1 MEEPGDEE
9 DRVARLF
16 AEYLG
21 ALDEGRDLSAEL
33 LERAGELRAP
43 LAARIEMDRKLRALA
58 GPGGKPPGAPAL
70 FGRFR
75 ILATLAVTSL
85 SRVYLA
91 FDPELNRRVALKVL
105 DRELLMDKGQG
116 AWILNEARTLARL
129 GHPGVVTV
137 HEVGEVGGQRYVAME
152 LLEGPS
158 LQQVIAAWAL
168 QRGAAP
174 DVATDAAPNAAD
186 AKPVS
191 DVARV
196 LAARLFSY
204 SARIEV
210 LARLAEAVAHCH
222 DLGILHRDIKPA
234 NVLFDAVG
242 NPKLIDFGLA
252 HVADAEE
259 DTKLGLTDQL
269 VGTAPNI
276 APEQAENDRTGADPR
291 SDQFSFGTLAYQCF
305 ALANP
310 FERKGRSATLDAI
323 ARADPA
329 RLDTR
334 EPAVPPDLARVV
346 HHALERNPAARY
358 PGMAALA
365 ADLRAILANRPISVS
380 EPALAHL
387 ARLWLRRHRRG
398 VTVASIVL
406 VLALG
411 AWVSAWAA
419 TTLGER
425 RGMRAEL
432 AGIQPAE
439 FAEPDQLDVA
449 FDPLREI
456 QGRAREFDSG
466 LTRTLVFGALAP
478 EVDEVVHAWSRRL
491 SEMLARDQQRSRES
505 GLALQDMI
513 YRKLMWQDE
522 SLCPACP
529 YNAESRERG
538 RVLYPEEE
546 LAGREF
552 ALARLDRV
560 KLPSLDP
567 ESPPTRDRVLFNTDL
582 VSTFRPAP
590 FLDVLVAGTY
600 RLQVW
605 ERGARTLLYE
615 TVFHVPDGWPPGLR
629 LRLARPRAE
638 LWDRSVPVAR
648 VNKELIGRGFLTV
661 PSFRL
666 LPAPVTTAEFERF
679 VAETNEA
686 SSEFLRSRGPSDPAA
701 ASYELAM
708 RYAAW
713 AGGRLPSYAELMLA
727 IEARAIDFPKPT
739 PLCAGEFVQDLAE
752 PQGSLAPGWLRYQ
765 GFDLWLASGRDKLS
779 GAAVGSSENV
789 GSSSTTPTYCGFRVT
804 FSCDDP
810 DSYQELARE
819 PMQK

>member
-1 MEEPGDEE
+1 MEETGDEE
-9 DRVARLF
+9 ERVARLF

-21 ALDEGRDLSAEL
+21 AVDEGRDLSAEL
-33 LERAGELRAP
+33 LERAGELRAL
-43 LAARIEMDRKLRALA
+43 LAARIEMDRKLSALA
-58 GPGGKPPGAPAL
+58 GPRGKPPGAQAL

-75 ILATLAVTSL
+75 ILASLAVTSL

-105 DRELLMDKGQG
+105 DRELLLDKGQD
-116 AWILNEARTLARL
+116 AWILNEARTLAQL

-137 HEVGEVGGQRYVAME
+137 HEVGEVRGQRYVAME

-158 LQQVIAAWAL
+158 LQEVIAAWAL
-168 QRGAAP
+168 QRGDASSAAP
-174 DVATDAAPNAAD
+174 EGAG
-186 AKPVS
+186 AKPPS
-191 DVARV
+191 AEARA

-234 NVLFDAVG
+234 NVLFDAAG

-252 HVADAEE
+252 HVANAEE
-259 DTKLGLTDQL
+259 DTKLGLTEQL

-310 FERKGRSATLDAI
+310 FERKGRRATLDAI
-323 ARADPA
+323 ARADPPLLRA
-329 RLDTR
+329 R
-334 EPAVPPDLARVV
+334 EPAVPPDLTRVV
-346 HHALERNPAARY
+346 HHALERDPAARY

-365 ADLRAILANRPISVS
+365 ADLRAILAHRPISVS

-398 VTVASIVL
+398 VTVASSVL

-411 AWVSAWAA
+411 AWVSAWTA
-419 TTLGER
+419 TTLGAR

-432 AGIQPAE
+432 AAIQPAL
-439 FAEPDQLDVA
+439 FTEPSQLDETS
-449 FDPLREI
+449 DPLLEI
-456 QGRAREFDSG
+456 QRRAREFDSG

-505 GLALQDMI
+505 GLALQDMS
-513 YRKLMWQDE
+513 YRRLMWQDA

-552 ALARLDRV
+552 ALARLDLV
-560 KLPSLDP
+560 ELPSLDP
-567 ESPPTRDRVLFNTDL
+567 ESPPTRDRVLFNTSL

-590 FLDVLVAGTY
+590 FLEVLVAGTY

-605 ERGARTLLYE
+605 ERGARILLYE
-615 TVFHVPDGWPPGLR
+615 TVFHVPEGWPPGQR
-629 LRLARPRAE
+629 LRLVRPQRE
-638 LWDRSVPVAR
+638 LWDRSVPVDR
-648 VNKELIGRGFLTV
+648 VSKELVGRGFLTV

-679 VAETNEA
+679 VAETNET

-708 RYAAW
+708 RYVAW
-713 AGGRLPSYAELMLA
+713 AGGRLPSYAELLLA
-727 IEARAIDFPKPT
+727 AETRAIVLPKST
-739 PLCAGEFVQDLAE
+739 GLSEGEFVQDMAE
-752 PQGSLAPGWLRYQ
+752 PHGSLEPGWVRYQ
-765 GFDLWLASGRDKLS
+765 GLELWLASGRGKLS
-779 GAAVGSSENV
+779 SATVGSAGNV
-789 GSSSTTPTYCGFRVT
+789 GSSSRPQSFCGFRVS
-804 FSCDDP
+804 FSGDDP
-810 DSYQELARE
+810 SCYQELARE
-819 PMQK
+819 PIQK